1 MDNINKKQVMTDY
14 EYRNIIKMID
24 IYSRGKNY
32 DKQITKRLKKIV
44 EKENSF
50 ILGMTETFS
59 NNLDYIFRYLYLIGL
74 TLMIAGQFV
83 I

>member
-1 MDNINKKQVMTDY
+1 MTEYDY
-14 EYRNIIKMID
+14 KTMIKMID
-24 IYSRGKNY
+24 RYTKEKQY
-32 DKQITKRLKKIV
+32 DRDITKRLRKIV

-59 NNLDYIFRYLYLIGL
+59 NNLDYIFRYLYLIGFIL
-74 TLMIAGQFV
+74 LMGSQFC